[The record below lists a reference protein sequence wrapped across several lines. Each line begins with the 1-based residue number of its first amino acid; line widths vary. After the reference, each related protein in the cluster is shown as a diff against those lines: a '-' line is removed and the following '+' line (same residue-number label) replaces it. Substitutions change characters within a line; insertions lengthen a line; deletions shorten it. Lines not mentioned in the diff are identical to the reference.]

1 MTSVTLVESRGGRC
15 RLRATGE
22 FDRDNCD
29 QFPAAVRVAL
39 AGYCGDIVLD
49 LAGVTFIDAATVRAL
64 LSCREAAAAH
74 GCDLWVLNETGVP
87 ARVLEM
93 TGARARL
100 AGIAELSPTSPGGR
114 R

>member
-1 MTSVTLVESRGGRC
+1 MTSVTLEESRGGRC

-39 AGYCGDIVLD
+39 AGYCRDIVVD
-49 LAGVTFIDAATVRAL
+49 LAEVTFIDAATVRAL
-64 LSCREAAAAH
+64 LACREAAVAH
-74 GCDLWVLNETGVP
+74 GCDLWVLNETGVV
-87 ARVLEM
+87 AAVLEIA
-93 TGARARL
+93 GAWAGL
-100 AGIAELSPTSPGGR
+100 AGTAEFTRPAAR